1 MRRAPLALGL
11 ALAVALAAVY
21 NIHFTAQASETVI
34 NVTGLALGQNV
45 TITLDYVP
53 HTIKFVGLN
62 STVIYQ
68 VDIYIPGADFTVE
81 TTGPTERIWPS
92 VYHEYATVWP
102 TVEYNTYVISVVRA
116 PPGAPRVT
124 ITVSAVAIYA

>member
-1 MRRAPLALGL
+1 MRTPLAIGL

-21 NIHFTAQASETVI
+21 NIHISAQASETVI
-34 NVTGLALGQNV
+34 NVTGLSLGQNV

-53 HTIKFVGLN
+53 HVIKFVGLN
-62 STVIYQ
+62 STIIYQ
-68 VDIYIPGADFTVE
+68 ADIYIPGADFTAE
-81 TTGPTERIWPS
+81 TTGPTERIGHT

-102 TVEYNTYVISVVRA
+102 TAVYDTYVISVAKA

-124 ITVSAVAIYA
+124 ITVSAVAIYG